1 MAKLVIGC
9 ECDNGGNLGL
19 PQDYC
24 KEGVIIGFALQNRF
38 NSTGVVNKI
47 NLNVSSIT
55 TEWTSLLNS
64 VDKTTRVNPLMLLRN
79 YAEQNAEQVVVTDN
93 QGIDEPVRDGDRK
106 FTIERWNT
114 PSLLADKINSWKC
127 KDGVIYFYTE
137 KGVLG
142 YRTGDDWG
150 GIPLAMIHAIY
161 AREDGANPSRT
172 LINGQLDRD
181 VKVGQFWFVTYEE
194 LNTTKL
200 GQVGFSD
207 VTLTVVDAPVDGGT
221 NTTVG
226 LKVRSPFGAGLVA
239 GQNVAG
245 LVLADLSIKNVTTN
259 TTITGVSLVE
269 IEGEKYTLTFPSQTT
284 GDRIKIT
291 VSATSNIPYL
301 EGSKEIVQ
309 PA

>member
-1 MAKLVIGC
+1 MAKILIGC
-9 ECDNGGNLGL
+9 ACDDQGNLGL

-24 KEGVIIGFALQNRF
+24 KEGVIIGFAIQNKL
-38 NSTGVVNKI
+38 NSTGVANKI
-47 NLNVSSIT
+47 DLDVTSIT
-55 TEWTSLLNS
+55 TEWTSLLS
-64 VDKTTRVNPLMLLRN
+64 STDKTTRINPLMMLRN

-114 PSLLADKINSWKC
+114 PALLAEKINAWKC
-127 KDGVIYFYTE
+127 KESVIYFYTD

-142 YRTGDDWG
+142 YKVGDDFT
-150 GIPLAMIHAIY
+150 GIPLAMLHAIY

-181 VKVGQFWFVTYEE
+181 AKVGNFWFIKYED

-207 VTLTVVDAPVDGGT
+207 VTLTIVDAAVDSGT

-226 LKVRSPFGAGLVA
+226 FKVRSPFGNGLVA
-239 GQNVAG
+239 NQNIAG
-245 LVLADLSIKNVTTN
+245 LVLADLSIKNMTTN
-259 TTITGVSLVE
+259 TAIVGVSLVE
-269 IEGEKYTLTFPSQTT
+269 IENEKYTLTFPSQTT
-284 GDRIKIT
+284 ADKIKIS
-291 VSATSNIPYL
+291 VSATNQSPYL
-301 EGSKEIVQ
+301 EGSLQIAQ